1 MQAICNNGS
10 ASALSTN
17 KIKSIFLCEMLLLS
31 LPVAVARFQIY
42 YRMGWQ
48 LSVSGYKLLGTS
60 LYFISTNLHTE
71 LKPQVNV
78 SHDMNY
84 PAFTLY
90 KMGVGKGTE
99 GILPLP

>member
-1 MQAICNNGS
+1 
-10 ASALSTN
+10 
-17 KIKSIFLCEMLLLS
+17 MLLLS